1 MADEKGECRYEKG
14 EIGEVE
20 VRFLYDT
27 GATRSFISVETWD
40 RIVATIPLNSR
51 PLVEEPQKRFRA
63 VTGEEIGVH
72 GKVTLTICFGERM
85 VTGPL
90 WIVDILEDAILGID
104 FIEGCQCRWNW
115 EKGTGLTFWE
125 DGPMVKTTGWTVEAP
140 LAAPSGLESEN
151 EIDPMYHA
159 ETDYLNHDGLPSPL
173 WDPDFACCQVIDL
186 GDEGGGLT
194 DLSVTMGVARTR
206 GETTNTDQEPL
217 GLERPTEAEVQ
228 LPEHLRELY
237 SLNSRELTKEQ
248 QGQLGQVLNQYQH
261 VFSKTDTDLGRTG
274 LEKHF
279 IPTGD
284 ARPRRLPPR
293 RAPIHMR
300 EVVDQQVQEMLDQ
313 GVVEPC
319 YSPWAAPLVL
329 VKKKDGSTR
338 ICVDYRALNEVTE
351 KDGHPLPRIE
361 DNLDALAGATVFT
374 TLDLTSGYYQVE
386 VAEED
391 RDKTAFVTG
400 RGHHLRFVTMPFG
413 LCNAPSTFQ
422 KLMERVL
429 DGLQWR
435 TVVIYLDDVIV
446 FSKSIE
452 DHMQHLEEVLR
463 RFEQHNLKLKPRKCE
478 LLRSQVEFL
487 GHVVT
492 SEGVKT
498 SPALVEKVRD
508 WETPR
513 NQKEVRAFLGLSGY
527 YRNYIPQYSDVAEP
541 LVRLTEK
548 RAVFQWMKE
557 HQAALEALKEK
568 LVNAPILAYP
578 RQQGTFFL
586 DCDAS
591 NVAIGAVLS
600 QEQDGV
606 ERVIAYGSKAL
617 SAAERNYCVTRRE
630 LLAVVHFCEAYRYY
644 LYGKKFVVRTDHSFL
659 RWLLGTKEP
668 KDQLARW
675 IQRLSVYDFDIEHR
689 PGRKHG
695 NADALSRCFRGGE
708 CYHPIEEEVTMAPG
722 ERVSAQE
729 LRESV
734 QARVAAITQ
743 DAEDEDPPA
752 ESSPLVETMM
762 VGLTLEELRERQE
775 QDETIRDIRN
785 KKLAGESKPAKEEI
799 SALGVDAKWWYG
811 RWDAL
816 YVRNGLLYYRWEPE
830 DPRHEVKWKMATP
843 HNLIN
848 LVLTHVHDSKMAGH
862 LGITKTWGKAK
873 RASFIWPGMRSEV
886 ERWVRRCV
894 ICQQR
899 KPPPHSKR
907 AKLVTYQVGVPWERV
922 AADVAGPFPTTRN
935 GNRYILVVQDYCTK
949 WVEVFAMPD
958 QTAETVATLIVD
970 NVVARFGVFRELFT
984 DQGSN
989 FQSQLMREICRLLG
1003 ISRARTTPYH
1013 PRADGAV
1020 ERYNRTME
1028 GMLASFTSTNQT
1040 DWDLHLPLLA
1050 AAYRAAPH
1058 ESTKETPNMMVMGRE
1073 VSLPIDLVAPP
1084 LPPDVDVDNETE
1096 YVEILRTRLRQI
1108 HNVARKHMTQAMR
1121 SQKRH
1126 YDRNAKDIRYKV
1138 GDIVWLHCPARKKGR
1153 SPKLARPW
1161 KGPYLILTKLSDV
1174 NYRIQMSPKS
1184 KMEIVHAD
1192 RLKSCIGKIPQDLG
1206 FKRWPAEGYGVDEG
1220 ATPAHLGGGQ
1230 EGTEPQAT
1238 DSSRATEVDPGPA
1251 EGGDEPAQGPT
1262 VEASGPLLEDPIPEP
1277 PEVMFGDG
1285 EDFGANL
1292 DGWPG
1297 MAGAQA
1303 GSEVLENETVVDDF
1317 GTNRTIP
1324 LQGGGRAYDE
1334 EGQAT
1339 WTPSRRWTSS
1349 KPHKQRGKTKDKATP
1364 EDLPPAPPLRRTRAG
1379 RVVNLPKRYR

>member
-1 MADEKGECRYEKG
+1 MTDEKGECRYEEG
-14 EIGEVE
+14 DIGEVV

-27 GATRSFISVETWD
+27 GATRSFISRETWD
-40 RIVATIPLNSR
+40 RIVATLPLDSR
-51 PLVEEPQKRFRA
+51 PLVEKPQKRFRA

-72 GKVTLTICFGERM
+72 GRVTLTIRFGERM

-90 WIVDILEDAILGID
+90 WIVDIWEDAILGID

-125 DGPMVKTTGWTVEAP
+125 DGPMVKTTGWMVDAP
-140 LAAPSGLESEN
+140 SAAPSVLEPEN
-151 EIDPMYHA
+151 EIDPMYHM
-159 ETDYLNHDGLPSPL
+159 ETDYLNHDELPSPL
-173 WDPDFACCQVIDL
+173 WDPEFACCQILDL
-186 GDEGGGLT
+186 GDERGGMFDFSSTAGMAHAGGGTL
-194 DLSVTMGVARTR
+194 
-206 GETTNTDQEPL
+206 NTDQESL
-217 GLERPTEAEVQ
+217 GLERPMEAEVR
-228 LPEHLRELY
+228 LPEHMRELY
-237 SLNSRELTKEQ
+237 RVSSRELTKEQ
-248 QGQLGQVLNQYQH
+248 QGQLGRVLDQYQH

-284 ARPRRLPPR
+284 ARPKRLPPR

-300 EVVDQQVQEMLDQ
+300 EVVDEQVQELLNQ

-319 YSPWAAPLVL
+319 YSSWAAPLVL

-361 DNLDALAGATVFT
+361 DNLDALAGATVFS

-429 DGLQWR
+429 DGLQWQ

-452 DHMQHLEEVLR
+452 DHMQHLEEVLK

-478 LLRSQVEFL
+478 LLRTQVEFL

-492 SEGVKT
+492 SEGVMT

-548 RAVFQWMKE
+548 KAVFQWRKE
-557 HQAALEALKEK
+557 HQTALETLTEK

-578 RQQGTFFL
+578 QQQGTFFL

-600 QEQDGV
+600 QEQDGM
-606 ERVIAYGSKAL
+606 EKVIAYGSKAL

-644 LYGKKFVVRTDHSFL
+644 LYGKKFVVRTDHSSL

-708 CYHPIEEEVTMAPG
+708 CYHPVEEGVTMAPG

-729 LRESV
+729 LRENS
-734 QARVAAITQ
+734 QAGIAAITQ
-743 DAEDEDPPA
+743 DRDDED
-752 ESSPLVETMM
+752 SPGEPTASMETLM
-762 VGLTLEELRERQE
+762 VGLTLEELQERQE
-775 QDETIRDIRN
+775 QDEAIWDIRN

-830 DPRHEVKWKMATP
+830 DPHHEVKWKLATP
-843 HNLIN
+843 HNLVN
-848 LVLTHVHDSKMAGH
+848 LVLTQVHDSKMAGH

-899 KPPPHSKR
+899 KPPTHSKR

-958 QTAETVATLIVD
+958 QTAETIATLIVD
-970 NVVARFGVFRELFT
+970 NIVARFGIFRELFT

-1003 ISRARTTPYH
+1003 ISKARTTPYH

-1073 VSLPIDLVAPP
+1073 VSLPIDLMAPP
-1084 LPPDVDVDNETE
+1084 LPQDEEVENETE
-1096 YVEILRTRLRQI
+1096 YVEALRARLRQI

-1138 GDIVWLHCPARKKGR
+1138 GDVVWLHCPARRKGR

-1184 KMEIVHAD
+1184 RMEVVHAD
-1192 RLKSCIGKIPQDLG
+1192 RLKSCIGKAPKDLG
-1206 FKRWPAEGYGVDEG
+1206 FKRWPTEGQSMCEQAIPANIEG
-1220 ATPAHLGGGQ
+1220 EP
-1230 EGTEPQAT
+1230 EGTEHQVMGGP
-1238 DSSRATEVDPGPA
+1238 RATEVAPGPT
-1251 EGGDEPAQGPT
+1251 EGEDELAQDPT
-1262 VEASGPLLEDPIPEP
+1262 VEASGPVLDCSIPEP
-1277 PEVMFGDG
+1277 QEVMVEVG
-1285 EDFGANL
+1285 EDLGTNV
-1292 DGWPG
+1292 DGW
-1297 MAGAQA
+1297 
-1303 GSEVLENETVVDDF
+1303 LETPSTQSNPEGVEK
-1317 GTNRTIP
+1317 GTEADVFMTN
-1324 LQGGGRAYDE
+1324 
-1334 EGQAT
+1334 QAT
-1339 WTPSRRWTSS
+1339 PALRGEQHSCTEAQPPQTRQRSWTSS
-1349 KPHKQRGKTKDKATP
+1349 KRRKKLGKNNAKMTPQNLPAT
-1364 EDLPPAPPLRRTRAG
+1364 PPLRKTRAG
-1379 RVVNLPKRYR
+1379 RVVNLPKRFR